1 MRNFD
6 ISEFDCTHTGLNKM
20 DEDFLAK
27 LDDLRTACGFM
38 FIITSG
44 YRDRSHPNE
53 RSKSVG
59 GTHSQGLAAD
69 IAVTGGVQRLRIVQE
84 ALRLG
89 FRGIGVAKGFVHVD
103 TRQTVPVLWCY

>member
-1 MRNFD
+1 MKNFD
-6 ISEFDCTHTGLNKM
+6 ISEFDCTHTGKNRM
-20 DEDFLAK
+20 DAKFLS
-27 LDDLRTACGFM
+27 LIDELRTACQFP
-38 FIITSG
+38 FTITSG
-44 YRDRSHPNE
+44 FRDLTHPNE

-59 GTHSQGLAAD
+59 GTHSQGIAAD

>member
-1 MRNFD
+1 MRHFD
-6 ISEFDCTHTGLNKM
+6 ISEFDCTHTGKNEM
-20 DEDFLAK
+20 DAKFLG
-27 LDDLRTACGFM
+27 LIDELRTACQFP
-38 FIITSG
+38 FTITSG
-44 YRDRSHPNE
+44 FRDTTHPNE
-53 RSKSVG
+53 SSKSVG
-59 GTHSQGLAAD
+59 GTHSQGIAAD